1 MMLQELENKIN
12 DVVRLIRYEEN
23 RIERD
28 KYSKNSYGSK
38 ELLYSYYKEL
48 DELRK
53 KRNNL
58 LKDQ

>member
-1 MMLQELENKIN
+1 MMLQEFENKIN

-28 KYSKNSYGSK
+28 KYSKNSYESK

-48 DELRK
+48 DELRE

>member
-1 MMLQELENKIN
+1 MLQEFENKIN

-28 KYSKNSYGSK
+28 KYSKNSYESK

-48 DELRK
+48 DELRE